1 MLYID
6 DQHIYIINIW
16 IGLMQDYA
24 KNEKIGKKP
33 IFGYSAAHHNTVISD
48 QF

>member
-24 KNEKIGKKP
+24 KNEKIGNLSLG
-33 IFGYSAAHHNTVISD
+33 ILLRIIT
-48 QF
+48 Q